1 MERNIFY
8 NSSDGFLKNFF
19 FCCSLCGERKISTG
33 INSSSAGWLSRPVP
47 SLWPCTPSFLHGPP
61 LLRLSLFSVAH
72 TNTHT
77 YINIYIYTVDLTHNR
92 ETCKELN
99 LSAEYRQMKLE
110 IEKGQSGLKE
120 KKRKEGEKKF
130 SKYKTLL
137 PMDSLALAFLSP
149 TKQRSK
155 NHRYKK
161 KKKNLGCCLCP
172 TFSSSTALTQSDGLV
187 LRYVLYYKAYLLYGR
202 ERT

>member
-1 MERNIFY
+1 
-8 NSSDGFLKNFF
+8 
-19 FCCSLCGERKISTG
+19 
-33 INSSSAGWLSRPVP
+33 
-47 SLWPCTPSFLHGPP
+47 
-61 LLRLSLFSVAH
+61 
-72 TNTHT
+72 
-77 YINIYIYTVDLTHNR
+77 
-92 ETCKELN
+92 
-99 LSAEYRQMKLE
+99 MKLE

-187 LRYVLYYKAYLLYGR
+187 LRYVLYYKAYLLLHLFFVGGGSALKGEYHSSSCF
-202 ERT
+202 

>member
-1 MERNIFY
+1 
-8 NSSDGFLKNFF
+8 
-19 FCCSLCGERKISTG
+19 
-33 INSSSAGWLSRPVP
+33 
-47 SLWPCTPSFLHGPP
+47 
-61 LLRLSLFSVAH
+61 
-72 TNTHT
+72 
-77 YINIYIYTVDLTHNR
+77 
-92 ETCKELN
+92 
-99 LSAEYRQMKLE
+99 MKLE

-161 KKKNLGCCLCP
+161 KKKTLDVAFVQHSVAALLWLNLM
-172 TFSSSTALTQSDGLV
+172 D
-187 LRYVLYYKAYLLYGR
+187 
-202 ERT
+202 